1 LQSCVDVLIEK
12 HTVNLKG
19 SEEKQEE
26 LEKFIDDIRLN
37 YMDRISI
44 QYDEKFD
51 AKDQRAK
58 NSLINQANK
67 KKII

>member
-1 LQSCVDVLIEK
+1 LQSCVEVLIEK
-12 HTVNLKG
+12 HTENLKG
-19 SEEKQEE
+19 TEEKQEK
-26 LEKFIDDIRLN
+26 LEKFIEDVRLN

-51 AKDQRAK
+51 AKDQRDK

-67 KKII
+67 KNII